1 MPFPASCMGEFL
13 ILVALILLNGLF
25 SMSEIALVSARKT
38 RLENDAKR
46 GDSRAQAALALA
58 NAPNRF
64 LSTVQIGITL
74 IGILTGIYS
83 GENITEDVVLML
95 RQYPSLAPYANT
107 LAVTGV
113 VVLVTFLT
121 LILGELVPKRIGL
134 TYPEP
139 IAKLMAMPMRLISIA
154 TAPFIWLLTSTTD
167 LILKVLRIKAKPG
180 GGVTEEEIRAMV
192 QEGTEGGEVQAIEQN
207 IVERVFTL
215 GDRKVSSL
223 MTHRQD
229 LVTFDINEPLS
240 EVRTLMLKDLHSVYP
255 VVDDSPD
262 EVIGVVTLKDLVS
275 HMDEPGFHLRTI
287 IRQPQYLVESL
298 SAYKALDRFKRSDSR
313 YGLVTD
319 EFGSVQ
325 GIITINDILE
335 ALVGDV
341 SDFHAAEFTLVER
354 ADGSLLV
361 DGQYPLHELLGRLG
375 EPGLARDVEVNTIGG
390 LFLYMSG
397 SIPKAGDTIQWMRY
411 GIEVVD
417 MDGARIDKVIV
428 RKLPE

>member
-1 MPFPASCMGEFL
+1 MGEFL
-13 ILVALILLNGLF
+13 ILFALILLNGLF
-25 SMSEIALVSARKT
+25 SMSEIALVSARKP
-38 RLENDAKR
+38 RLENDARR
-46 GDSRAQAALALA
+46 GDSRAKAALELA
-58 NAPNRF
+58 NTPNRF

-83 GENITEDVVLML
+83 GENITADLKEVL
-95 RQYPSLAPYANT
+95 RGYPSVAPYANS
-107 LAVTGV
+107 LAVGLV
-113 VVLVTFLT
+113 VVMVTYLT
-121 LILGELVPKRIGL
+121 LVFGELLPKRIGMAA
-134 TYPEP
+134 PEP
-139 IAKLMAMPMRLISIA
+139 IAKLVAMPMRVLSLV
-154 TAPFIWLLTSTTD
+154 TAPFIWLLTTTID
-167 LILKVLRIKAKPG
+167 LLMRILPVKFDKG
-180 GGVTEEEIRAMV
+180 TGVTEEEIRAMV
-192 QEGTEGGEVQAIEQN
+192 QEGKEGGEVQAIEQN

-229 LVTFDINEPLS
+229 LVMFDVSETVE
-240 EVRTLMLKDLHSVYP
+240 EVRAQMLKDMHSVYP
-255 VVDDSPD
+255 VIDGSPD
-262 EVIGVVTLKDLVS
+262 EVIGVVTLKDLVA
-275 HMDEPGFHLRTI
+275 HMDEPDFDLRRI
-287 IRQPQYLVESL
+287 MRQPQYLVEGL
-298 SAYKALDRFKRSDSR
+298 PAYKALDRFKKRSDSR

-319 EFGSVQ
+319 EFGSVE

-375 EPGLARDVEVNTIGG
+375 EPSLARDIEVNTIGG
-390 LFLYMSG
+390 LFLYMNG
-397 SIPKAGDTIQWMRY
+397 SIPQAGDSIEWMRF

-428 RKLPE
+428 RRLAE